1 MTPPTDL
8 ASAPAQRVQLD
19 ELSNR
24 IVSYLTSMAFETHYA
39 LACTA
44 DISRHVG
51 QNPRTVQHR
60 LRQLIDNKVLNVVDS
75 YPRIGRSMI
84 CIYKIDFSVLER

>member
-1 MTPPTDL
+1 MTPPTE
-8 ASAPAQRVQLD
+8 SATTATAPIKLD
-19 ELSNR
+19 ALSSR

-60 LRQLIDNKVLNVVDS
+60 LRQLIDNKVLNVVDA

-84 CIYKIDFSVLER
+84 CIYKINFAILEQ